1 MIAPRLPP
9 GRFPGSHRYS
19 EAAFFLTS
27 GLPIDTKLSFFYFHD
42 VLEQPKTNFHT
53 YFLFKWVLGFAIE
66 YA

>member
-27 GLPIDTKLSFFYFHD
+27 GLPIDTKLHSVFMDIRTQGAEKLFLTLIVVKFYS
-42 VLEQPKTNFHT
+42 
-53 YFLFKWVLGFAIE
+53 
-66 YA
+66 